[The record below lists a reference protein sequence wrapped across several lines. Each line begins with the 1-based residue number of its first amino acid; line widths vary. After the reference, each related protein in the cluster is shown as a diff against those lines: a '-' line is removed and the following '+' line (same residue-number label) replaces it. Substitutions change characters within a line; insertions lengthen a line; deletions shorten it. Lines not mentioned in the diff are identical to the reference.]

1 MRSLTFIGFILLI
14 LVQGVYSQPSQTI
27 RGKVVDQESRMPL
40 FGANVIILEAG
51 PLTGV
56 ITDEAGLFMIEEV
69 PVGRY
74 NIMVSHI
81 GYKSFIMREVLV
93 GTGKEVFVEV
103 GMKEIVLEMEG
114 VSVSANISKDQAIN
128 PMAGISA
135 RSFTVEETEKYAGS
149 WGDPARMASNYA
161 GVFPNGDI
169 YNYLVIRGNS
179 PYGLIWRMEGIPIPN
194 PNHFDVPGS
203 KGGPVSIINNKQ
215 LTQSDFITSAFPAE
229 YNNGVSGVFDLRL
242 REGNNQRH
250 EFVGEVGLMG
260 VDFGAEGPISK
271 KSGASYMVNV
281 RFSLLGLV
289 EELLW
294 VGALPHYQDI
304 NFKVNFPT
312 KKGKISVF
320 GFAGNSRIESIRD
333 DSLHSTPAYKRQ
345 MSQGS
350 GAKSGVVGLK
360 HIHFLSDRTRLVS
373 DIAVSRSSTYLR
385 YDSLVNDEISREV
398 ISNTYQEDKILI
410 SSKIRSKLNAKNS
423 LNTGLSLENN
433 FVDYY
438 LDNEVELFSVPGG
451 DSLVK
456 YPPNILKND
465 KLFVFNGFIE
475 WKHRFNNSLELYTG
489 LNYTHFFMN
498 NSSALEPRASLR
510 WYFSDNQTISLG
522 YGSHSQLHPFFYYF
536 IRTLATDDKW
546 DRENYTETNLD
557 LGLTRSH
564 HFSLG
569 YDLAI
574 SRDLRF
580 KAEAYQQ
587 ILYNI
592 PVERRS
598 STYSLI
604 NLGAGSNNNVSRDS
618 LVNEGTGKNLGIEFT
633 FEKFLSRGYYFL
645 ITTSLLDSKY
655 QGSDGIT
662 RNTAFNSNLNV
673 NALTG
678 YEIPVKQ
685 NGAID
690 LNFRV
695 VSAGGRRVIPHD
707 EEKTLEEE
715 DDVYIYDEA
724 FEQRLATY
732 FRIDVRAG
740 YKHNGPRIRHEVAMD
755 ITNITNRQNEWER
768 QYNSSSGEIEMAYQ
782 QGIFFFLYYRIIF

>member
-14 LVQGVYSQPSQTI
+14 LVQGAYSQSSQTI

-74 NIMVSHI
+74 NLMVSHI

-536 IRTLATDDKW
+536 IRTPATDDKW

-587 ILYNI
+587 ILYNV

-604 NLGAGSNNNVSRDS
+604 NLGAGSNNNVSQDS

-715 DDVYIYDEA
+715 DDVYIYDQA

-755 ITNITNRQNEWER
+755 VTNITNRQNEWER

-782 QGIFFFLYYRIIF
+782 QGLFFFLYYRIVF

>member
-1 MRSLTFIGFILLI
+1 MIIMRSIICIGFIILI
-14 LVQGVYSQPSQTI
+14 FFQPAYSQPSQTI
-27 RGKVVDQESRMPL
+27 RGKVLDQESRMPL
-40 FGANVIILEAG
+40 FGANVIILEVG

-56 ITDEAGLFMIEEV
+56 ITDEAGVFMIEEV

-74 NIMVSHI
+74 NIMVSHL
-81 GYKSFIMREVLV
+81 GYKSFIMRDVLV
-93 GTGKEVFVEV
+93 GTGKEVFIEV
-103 GMKEIVLEMEG
+103 GMKEYVLEMEG
-114 VSVSANISKDQAIN
+114 VSVSANISKDQTIN

-203 KGGPVSIINNKQ
+203 KGGPISIINNKQ

-229 YNNGVSGVFDLRL
+229 YNNGVSGIFDLRL
-242 REGNNQRH
+242 REGNNQKH
-250 EFVGEVGLMG
+250 EFVGELGLMG
-260 VDFGAEGPISK
+260 IDFGAEGPISK
-271 KSGASYMVNV
+271 KSGASYMFNV

-289 EELLW
+289 DELLW

-304 NFKVNFPT
+304 NFKVNFPI
-312 KKGKISVF
+312 KKGKVSVF
-320 GFAGNSRIESIRD
+320 GFGGNSWIKGIQD
-333 DSLHSTPAYKRQ
+333 DSLHSTPMYKRQ
-345 MSQGS
+345 ITQES
-350 GAKSGVVGLK
+350 GARSGVVGLK

-438 LDNEVELFSVPGG
+438 LDNEIELFSVPGG
-451 DSLVK
+451 DSLVE

-536 IRTLATDDKW
+536 IRTPNTDDKW

-587 ILYNI
+587 ILYNV

-604 NLGAGSNNNVSRDS
+604 NLGAGSNNNVSQDS

-633 FEKFLSRGYYFL
+633 FEKFLKG
-645 ITTSLLDSKY
+645 LLLPDY
-655 QGSDGIT
+655 
-662 RNTAFNSNLNV
+662 NL
-673 NALTG
+673 
-678 YEIPVKQ
+678 
-685 NGAID
+685 
-690 LNFRV
+690 
-695 VSAGGRRVIPHD
+695 SA
-707 EEKTLEEE
+707 
-715 DDVYIYDEA
+715 
-724 FEQRLATY
+724 
-732 FRIDVRAG
+732 
-740 YKHNGPRIRHEVAMD
+740 
-755 ITNITNRQNEWER
+755 
-768 QYNSSSGEIEMAYQ
+768 
-782 QGIFFFLYYRIIF
+782 